1 MQTHNIEQT
10 SYLLVCG
17 DQRNVKLDELH
28 PEMFRA
34 SVQVLGEIWTDD
46 GAQSY
51 AFFCVASRAAVEVIS
66 NCAFKFL
73 VSMVV
78 CDFVYLHLTVR
89 PQLCAPC
96 KSLLYSPG

>member
-34 SVQVLGEIWTDD
+34 SVQVLGEI
-46 GAQSY
+46 
-51 AFFCVASRAAVEVIS
+51 
-66 NCAFKFL
+66 
-73 VSMVV
+73 
-78 CDFVYLHLTVR
+78 
-89 PQLCAPC
+89 
-96 KSLLYSPG
+96 